1 MAVIAMTE
9 PVPRISVVVPAFQE
23 SARIERCLAALA
35 RQTLPREQYEVIV
48 VDDGSS
54 DDTAS
59 RAGRCGARVVRLIS
73 NQGPAQARNAGV
85 AAARC
90 EIVVFTDADCEPT
103 RDFLAALTTPLLQ
116 DPRVGASKGT
126 YLSNQRSLV
135 ARFVQLEYES
145 RYRHTAAR
153 SSVDFVDTYAACYR
167 RSDLVRLGGFDPR
180 YRRCEDQELSF
191 RLADSG
197 VNMRFT
203 PDARTY
209 HQHADTLGAYVRKKF
224 HIARWKVAVL
234 RKHPRRA
241 IRDSHTPATLKIQI
255 ASTYMVCVTASVLAM
270 HRGNGRTWL
279 LLAVALGV
287 QATLTAEFVLRSA
300 RRDAAVA
307 VAAPLILFCRDLAL
321 GAGVAVGLLR
331 GLLETSSW

>member
-1 MAVIAMTE
+1 
-9 PVPRISVVVPAFQE
+9 
-23 SARIERCLAALA
+23 
-35 RQTLPREQYEVIV
+35 
-48 VDDGSS
+48 
-54 DDTAS
+54 
-59 RAGRCGARVVRLIS
+59 
-73 NQGPAQARNAGV
+73 
-85 AAARC
+85 
-90 EIVVFTDADCEPT
+90 
-103 RDFLAALTTPLLQ
+103 
-116 DPRVGASKGT
+116 
-126 YLSNQRSLV
+126 
-135 ARFVQLEYES
+135 
-145 RYRHTAAR
+145 
-153 SSVDFVDTYAACYR
+153 
-167 RSDLVRLGGFDPR
+167 
-180 YRRCEDQELSF
+180 
-191 RLADSG
+191 
-197 VNMRFT
+197 MRFT

-287 QATLTAEFVLRSA
+287 QATLTAEFVRSA